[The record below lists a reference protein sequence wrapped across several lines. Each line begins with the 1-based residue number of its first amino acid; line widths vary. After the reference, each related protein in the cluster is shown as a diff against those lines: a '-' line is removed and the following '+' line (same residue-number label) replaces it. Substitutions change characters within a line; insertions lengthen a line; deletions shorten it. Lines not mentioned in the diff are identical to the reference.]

1 MRLDN
6 SALLTL
12 NIFPT
17 DKVKDHTS
25 SIFGLLNSTVT
36 AGMGERLLSRWLHQP
51 LVSCDEINQ
60 RLDLVELFSEESDI
74 RYELRNNCLKG
85 IIDVEKLSRRL
96 ETKVHFRL
104 QDLYVMYQA
113 VSKLN
118 IILVRVYFQSAL

>member
-36 AGMGERLLSRWLHQP
+36 AGMGERLLIRWLH
-51 LVSCDEINQ
+51 
-60 RLDLVELFSEESDI
+60 
-74 RYELRNNCLKG
+74 
-85 IIDVEKLSRRL
+85 
-96 ETKVHFRL
+96 
-104 QDLYVMYQA
+104 
-113 VSKLN
+113 
-118 IILVRVYFQSAL
+118 

>member
-51 LVSCDEINQ
+51 LWPAH
-60 RLDLVELFSEESDI
+60 
-74 RYELRNNCLKG
+74 LRAGKG
-85 IIDVEKLSRRL
+85 
-96 ETKVHFRL
+96 H
-104 QDLYVMYQA
+104 QPA
-113 VSKLN
+113 
-118 IILVRVYFQSAL
+118 

>member
-1 MRLDN
+1 
-6 SALLTL
+6 
-12 NIFPT
+12 
-17 DKVKDHTS
+17 
-25 SIFGLLNSTVT
+25 
-36 AGMGERLLSRWLHQP
+36 MGERLLSRWLHQP

-118 IILVRVYFQSAL
+118 MILVRVCFQSAL

>member
-6 SALLTL
+6 AALLTL

-17 DKVKDHTS
+17 EKVKDRTS

-36 AGMGERLLSRWLHQP
+36 AGMGERLLSRWLQQP
-51 LVSCDEINQ
+51 LVSCDAINQ
-60 RLDLVELFSEESDI
+60 RFDLVELFSEESDL

-96 ETKVHFRL
+96 EAKVHFRL

-118 IILVRVYFQSAL
+118 MILVRVWFLPGL